1 VRRRVNREVSWI
13 PFLAEKGLKFPPS
26 SLTTSKLKRASN
38 CQLEKC
44 AALDQSKFPVHF
56 GDVVDS
62 QYRSVEN
69 EKDRYD
75 APKSAVAEFPTSHT
89 VHFYEHQSGLLDN
102 LCDFAGKAL
111 HAGHA
116 LVVVLTEEHR
126 QGLVDRLER
135 TGLDIQ
141 LFANEDRFITLN
153 AEETLAQFMVEGWPD
168 KSLLCEV
175 SEPVLQ
181 RAKAAAERN
190 SGTVAVF
197 GEMVA
202 LLSEQGK
209 HEAAIYLEKLWDALR
224 RQRSLIL
231 RCAYPL
237 ACFAAE
243 SDHDIFHRICA
254 VHDHVI
260 PSESYTSLD
269 NEDDRL
275 RMISLL
281 QQRASLMEALV
292 EGREREIA
300 QRKQAELKL
309 RQAEQLAE
317 QVLESSLDCMKL
329 LDLEGHL
336 EYMSPIGQKVL
347 EIDDVGQI
355 LGKRWMDFWKEEDQP
370 RVKAALVAARSGQV
384 GCFQG
389 ILPTKGGPT
398 SWDVRVSPVVGD
410 DGKVKRLIAV
420 SRDITQLERSQQVAV
435 QAEKLAA
442 AGRLAA
448 TIAHE
453 INNPL
458 EAVTNLIY
466 LAKSWEGVPIEVCKQ
481 LEIAD
486 RELARVAQLAQQTL
500 GFYRDNTS
508 SKWVPV
514 AELVDDVLLIYERK
528 LKYKYLEAVISLD
541 PDLKIFGKQGELK
554 QALSNLMANAIEAS
568 KISGKIWL
576 SARTTKNWT
585 NEMEPGVRIT
595 VADNG
600 SGMGPEVRRQ
610 IFVPFFTTK
619 PGIGTGIGLW
629 VTKSLIEQ
637 QGGFMR
643 FRSKQGQNAG
653 TVMSFFVPDERKS
666 TADGAL

>member
-1 VRRRVNREVSWI
+1 M
-13 PFLAEKGLKFPPS
+13 
-26 SLTTSKLKRASN
+26 
-38 CQLEKC
+38 
-44 AALDQSKFPVHF
+44 
-56 GDVVDS
+56 DS
-62 QYRSVEN
+62 QQRSVEN

-75 APKSAVAEFPTSHT
+75 APKSVVAVFPPTSHT
-89 VHFYEHQSGLLDN
+89 VHFYEHQSAFLDN
-102 LCDFAGKAL
+102 LSDFVSKAL
-111 HAGHA
+111 GAGNA
-116 LVVVLTEEHR
+116 LVVVITKAHQ
-126 QGLVDRLER
+126 QGLSDRLEK
-135 TGLDIQ
+135 TGLDLQ
-141 LFANEDRFITLN
+141 LASSEDRFITLN
-153 AEETLAQFMVEGWPD
+153 AEKTLAQFMVEGWPD
-168 KSLLCEV
+168 KTLLCEV
-175 SEPVLQ
+175 SEPVLL
-181 RAKAAAERN
+181 RAKAAAQRS
-190 SGTVAVF
+190 SGTVVVF

-209 HEAAIYLEKLWDALR
+209 HDAAIHLEELWDDLR
-224 RQRSLIL
+224 RDHSLIL

-237 ACFAAE
+237 ACFVTE
-243 SDHDIFHRICA
+243 SGHNVFHRICA
-254 VHDHVI
+254 RHDHVI
-260 PSESYTSLD
+260 PSESYTSLY
-269 NEDDRL
+269 NENDRM
-275 RMISLL
+275 RMICLL
-281 QQRASLMEALV
+281 QQKASLMQASV
-292 EGREREIA
+292 EGRESEIA

-355 LGKRWMDFWKEEDQP
+355 LGKRWMDFWKKEDQP

-389 ILPTKGGPT
+389 ILPTKSGPT

-410 DGKVKRLIAV
+410 DGTVERLIAV
-420 SRDITQLERSQQVAV
+420 SRDITALERSQQVAI

-514 AELVDDVLLIYERK
+514 ADLVDDVLLIYERK
-528 LKYKYLEAVISLD
+528 LKYKHLEAVVSLE

-568 KISGKIWL
+568 KIGGKVWL
-576 SARTTKNWT
+576 SARTTTNWT

-600 SGMGPEVRRQ
+600 SGMAPEVQRQ

-666 TADGAL
+666 LSDGAL

>member
-1 VRRRVNREVSWI
+1 
-13 PFLAEKGLKFPPS
+13 
-26 SLTTSKLKRASN
+26 
-38 CQLEKC
+38 
-44 AALDQSKFPVHF
+44 
-56 GDVVDS
+56 VDS
-62 QYRSVEN
+62 QHRSVEN
-69 EKDRYD
+69 EKERYD
-75 APKSAVAEFPTSHT
+75 PPKSVVAGFPTSHSHT
-89 VHFYEHQSGLLDN
+89 VHFYEHQSAFLDN
-102 LCDFAGKAL
+102 LSDFAGKTL

-116 LVVVLTEEHR
+116 LVLVLTQEHR
-126 QGLVDRLER
+126 QGLVDRLAQ

-168 KSLLCEV
+168 KSLLCEAAE
-175 SEPVLQ
+175 SVLL
-181 RAKAAAERN
+181 RAKAAAQRS
-190 SGTVAVF
+190 SGAVAVF

-202 LLSEQGK
+202 LLSEQGN
-209 HEAAIYLEKLWDALR
+209 HDAAIYLEKLWDDLR
-224 RQRSLIL
+224 RHHSLIL

-243 SDHDIFHRICA
+243 SDHDIFRRICA

-269 NEDDRL
+269 NEDDRM

-281 QQRASLMEALV
+281 QQKASLMEGLV
-292 EGREREIA
+292 EGREREVA
-300 QRKQAELKL
+300 QRKQTELKL

-317 QVLESSLDCMKL
+317 QVLESSLDCLKL

-336 EYMSPIGQKVL
+336 EYMSPIGQKAL
-347 EIDDVGQI
+347 DIDDVGQV
-355 LGKRWMDFWKEEDQP
+355 LGKRWPDFWRQEDQP
-370 RVKAALVAARSGQV
+370 RVNAALVAARTGQV
-384 GCFQG
+384 GCFHG
-389 ILPTKGGPT
+389 ILPTKNGPT

-410 DGKVKRLIAV
+410 DGKVERLIAI
-420 SRDITQLERSQQVAV
+420 SRDITELERSQQVAV

-466 LAKSWEGVPIEVCKQ
+466 LAKSWEGVPAEVCKQ

-508 SKWVPV
+508 NKWVPV
-514 AELVDDVLLIYERK
+514 AELVGDVLLIYERK
-528 LKYKYLEAVISLD
+528 LKYKHLEAVVSVD

-554 QALSNLMANAIEAS
+554 QAVSNLMANAIEAS
-568 KISGKIWL
+568 KIGGKVWL
-576 SARTTKNWT
+576 SARTTRNWT
-585 NEMEPGVRIT
+585 NAMEPGVRIT

-600 SGMGPEVRRQ
+600 SGMAPEVRRQ
-610 IFVPFFTTK
+610 IFIPFFTTK

-653 TVMSFFVPDERKS
+653 TVMSFFVPDQREP
-666 TADGAL
+666 ADGVL

>member
-1 VRRRVNREVSWI
+1 
-13 PFLAEKGLKFPPS
+13 
-26 SLTTSKLKRASN
+26 
-38 CQLEKC
+38 
-44 AALDQSKFPVHF
+44 
-56 GDVVDS
+56 VDS
-62 QYRSVEN
+62 QHRSVEN
-69 EKDRYD
+69 EKGRYD
-75 APKSAVAEFPTSHT
+75 PPKSVVAGFPTSHSHT
-89 VHFYEHQSGLLDN
+89 VHFYEHQSAFLDN
-102 LCDFAGKAL
+102 LSDFAGKTL

-116 LVVVLTEEHR
+116 LVLVLTQEHR
-126 QGLVDRLER
+126 QGLVDRLAQ

-141 LFANEDRFITLN
+141 LFAKEDRFITLN

-168 KSLLCEV
+168 KSLLCEAAE
-175 SEPVLQ
+175 SVLL
-181 RAKAAAERN
+181 RAKAAAQRS
-190 SGTVAVF
+190 SGAVAVF

-202 LLSEQGK
+202 LLSEQGN
-209 HEAAIYLEKLWDALR
+209 HDAAIYLEKLWDDLR
-224 RQRSLIL
+224 RHHSLIL

-243 SDHDIFHRICA
+243 SDHDIFRRICA

-269 NEDDRL
+269 NEDDRM

-281 QQRASLMEALV
+281 QQKASLMEGLV
-292 EGREREIA
+292 EGREREVA
-300 QRKQAELKL
+300 QRKQTELKL

-317 QVLESSLDCMKL
+317 QVLESSLDCLKL

-336 EYMSPIGQKVL
+336 EYMSPIGQKAL
-347 EIDDVGQI
+347 DIDDVGQV
-355 LGKRWMDFWKEEDQP
+355 LGKRWPDFWRQEDQP
-370 RVKAALVAARSGQV
+370 RVNAALVAARTGQV
-384 GCFQG
+384 GCFHG
-389 ILPTKGGPT
+389 ILPTKNGPT

-410 DGKVKRLIAV
+410 DGKVERLIAI
-420 SRDITQLERSQQVAV
+420 SRDITELERSQQVAV

-466 LAKSWEGVPIEVCKQ
+466 LAKSWEGVPAEVCKQ

-508 SKWVPV
+508 NKWVPV
-514 AELVDDVLLIYERK
+514 AELVGDVLLIYERK
-528 LKYKYLEAVISLD
+528 LKYKHLEAVVSVD

-554 QALSNLMANAIEAS
+554 QAVSNLMANAIEAS
-568 KISGKIWL
+568 KIGGKVWL
-576 SARTTKNWT
+576 SARTTRNWT
-585 NEMEPGVRIT
+585 NAMEPGVRIT

-600 SGMGPEVRRQ
+600 SGMAPEVRRQ
-610 IFVPFFTTK
+610 IFIPFFTTK

-653 TVMSFFVPDERKS
+653 TVMSFFVPDQREP
-666 TADGAL
+666 ADGAL

>member
-1 VRRRVNREVSWI
+1 
-13 PFLAEKGLKFPPS
+13 
-26 SLTTSKLKRASN
+26 
-38 CQLEKC
+38 
-44 AALDQSKFPVHF
+44 
-56 GDVVDS
+56 VDS
-62 QYRSVEN
+62 QHRSVEN
-69 EKDRYD
+69 EKERYD
-75 APKSAVAEFPTSHT
+75 PPKSVVAGFPASHSHT
-89 VHFYEHQSGLLDN
+89 VHFYEHQSAFLDN
-102 LCDFAGKAL
+102 LSDFAGKTL

-116 LVVVLTEEHR
+116 LVLVLTQEHR
-126 QGLVDRLER
+126 QGLVDRLAQ

-141 LFANEDRFITLN
+141 LFAKEDRFITLN

-168 KSLLCEV
+168 KSLLCEAAE
-175 SEPVLQ
+175 SVLL
-181 RAKAAAERN
+181 RAKAAAQRS
-190 SGTVAVF
+190 SGAVAVF

-202 LLSEQGK
+202 LLSEQGN
-209 HEAAIYLEKLWDALR
+209 HDAAIYLEKLWDDLR
-224 RQRSLIL
+224 RHHSLIL

-243 SDHDIFHRICA
+243 SDHDIFRRICA

-269 NEDDRL
+269 NEDDRM

-281 QQRASLMEALV
+281 QQKASLMEGLV
-292 EGREREIA
+292 EGREREVA
-300 QRKQAELKL
+300 QRKQTELKL

-317 QVLESSLDCMKL
+317 QVLESSLDCLKL

-336 EYMSPIGQKVL
+336 EYMSPIGQKAL
-347 EIDDVGQI
+347 DIDDVGQV
-355 LGKRWMDFWKEEDQP
+355 LGKRWPDFWRQEDQP
-370 RVKAALVAARSGQV
+370 RVNAALVAARTGQV
-384 GCFQG
+384 GCFHG
-389 ILPTKGGPT
+389 ILPTKNGPT

-410 DGKVKRLIAV
+410 DGKVERLIAI
-420 SRDITQLERSQQVAV
+420 SRDITELERSQQVAV

-466 LAKSWEGVPIEVCKQ
+466 LAKSWEGVPAEVCKQ

-508 SKWVPV
+508 NKWVPV
-514 AELVDDVLLIYERK
+514 AELVGDVLLIYERK
-528 LKYKYLEAVISLD
+528 LKYKHLEAVVSVD

-554 QALSNLMANAIEAS
+554 QAVSNLMANAIEAS
-568 KISGKIWL
+568 KIGGKVWL
-576 SARTTKNWT
+576 SARTTRNWT
-585 NEMEPGVRIT
+585 NAMEPGVRIT

-600 SGMGPEVRRQ
+600 SGMAPEVRRQ
-610 IFVPFFTTK
+610 IFIPFFTTK

-653 TVMSFFVPDERKS
+653 TVMSFFVPDQREP
-666 TADGAL
+666 ADGAL